1 MPGHKEAYRLYS
13 SDGRA
18 LIDLLQLP
26 DEEPPQVAQCQVKK
40 QSWVR
45 FSDGRALV
53 DLLQLPDEEPPQVA
67 QS

>member
-26 DEEPPQVAQCQVKK
+26 DEEPPQVAQC
-40 QSWVR
+40 
-45 FSDGRALV
+45 
-53 DLLQLPDEEPPQVA
+53 
-67 QS
+67 

>member
-26 DEEPPQVAQCQVKK
+26 DEEPPQVAQFASQKAVLGSI
-40 QSWVR
+40 QRW
-45 FSDGRALV
+45 
-53 DLLQLPDEEPPQVA
+53 
-67 QS
+67 

>member
-26 DEEPPQVAQCQVKK
+26 EEEAPKVSFFFPRDFLKVA
-40 QSWVR
+40 
-45 FSDGRALV
+45 
-53 DLLQLPDEEPPQVA
+53 
-67 QS
+67 